1 MNWRIFCQ
9 KYWNTYTN
17 NLTISFCNQGS
28 FMMAMRMKYGMD
40 IDESSH
46 HWNTIVVDEKIR
58 ELRLKDVREYQK
70 ECTRIGKRT

>member
-1 MNWRIFCQ
+1 
-9 KYWNTYTN
+9 
-17 NLTISFCNQGS
+17 
-28 FMMAMRMKYGMD
+28 MMAMRMKYGMD